1 MRLSAEVDL
10 PASEA
15 DSFRMA
21 MRVLCEGVP
30 EWKLLSVGDM
40 PLDPPCPACGMPMEW
55 DRDFAGYVCH
65 HTA

>member
-1 MRLSAEVDL
+1 
-10 PASEA
+10 
-15 DSFRMA
+15 MA